1 MMNFV
6 RNVCKSRVYLGKFA
20 CPYTS
25 LRTFQTV
32 VRNGIL
38 HRLGRSTSLR
48 VRLKM
53 TILGIGSAGL
63 VYSQGWKPLW
73 SSARC
78 EGPSLTV
85 TEGGED
91 DTEETKL
98 EGNRDLSLEVLSLS
112 DLIELIKPDI
122 GWLIVAVGVK
132 WIALT

>member
-1 MMNFV
+1 
-6 RNVCKSRVYLGKFA
+6 
-20 CPYTS
+20 
-25 LRTFQTV
+25 
-32 VRNGIL
+32 
-38 HRLGRSTSLR
+38 
-48 VRLKM
+48 
-53 TILGIGSAGL
+53 
-63 VYSQGWKPLW
+63 
-73 SSARC
+73 
-78 EGPSLTV
+78 LTV